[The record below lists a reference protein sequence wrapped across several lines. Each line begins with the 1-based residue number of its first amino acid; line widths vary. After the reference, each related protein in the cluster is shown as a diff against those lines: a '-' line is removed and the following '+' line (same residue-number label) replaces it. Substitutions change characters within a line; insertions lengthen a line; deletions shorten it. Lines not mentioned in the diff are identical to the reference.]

1 MVSHSILQETKTH
14 MDKAMEALSHELSKI
29 RTGRASTAL
38 LDDIRVDYYGT
49 LTPLNQVGTLGV
61 PEPRLL
67 TISPWEVS
75 LIPVIEKAISVSDLG
90 LTPSNDGK
98 IIRIPIPS
106 LNEERRKELV
116 KQIKKYG
123 EEARVSLRHHRREAM
138 DKLKGLEKSKDL
150 TEDEH
155 KHMDKDVQKLTDD
168 FVAKVDQL
176 CAHKEKEIMEV

>member
-1 MVSHSILQETKTH
+1 

-29 RTGRASTAL
+29 RTGRASTHL
-38 LDDIRVDYYGT
+38 VDDIRVDYYGT
-49 LTPLNQVGTLGV
+49 LTPLNQVATLGV

-75 LIPVIEKAISVSDLG
+75 LIPLIEKAISASDLG

-98 IIRIPIPS
+98 IIRIPIPA

-116 KQIKKYG
+116 KMIKKYG
-123 EEARVSLRHHRREAM
+123 EEARVSLRHHRREGM
-138 DKLKGLEKSKDL
+138 DKLKGLEKSKEL
-150 TEDEH
+150 AEDEH
-155 KHMDKDVQKLTDD
+155 KHLDKEVQKLTDD
-168 FVAKVDQL
+168 FVAKVDEL